1 MECRNMLI
9 LNIIINIISYY
20 LVKVLNFFNF
30 LVWDFF
36 LVLVVMMLICG
47 IFFILFKYVLI
58 CKKEYLLS
66 LGYIIKFFF
75 FFNIIF
81 C

>member
-20 LVKVLNFFNF
+20 LVKMLNFFNF

-66 LGYIIKFFF
+66 LE
-75 FFNIIF
+75 
-81 C
+81 